1 MSRIRFKIALVF
13 AVAVGTLPA
22 VSQQRPS
29 STEKRPPDP
38 PPNHVEVRFALGK
51 QPLTCKQFEITIKG
65 GDRTILNGSFESG
78 FSVPEATSTYR
89 GLLDVVIKCGDQR
102 WHFPEVGKWS
112 LQQGWWW
119 VGTDYPPFQE
129 MLQNDKT
136 FKDAVWVKYLIV
148 DPTNDEVFYVYK
160 FCPAKLKDQKPGP
173 CYDDADTVDPKTG
186 NLHLTIPV
194 VASKPKQ

>member
-1 MSRIRFKIALVF
+1 MSTTGFKIALVL
-13 AVAVGTLPA
+13 AVVVGTLPA

-38 PPNHVEVRFALGK
+38 PPNHVEVRFAIGK
-51 QPLTCKQFEITIKG
+51 QPVTCERFQLTVKG
-65 GDRTILNGSFESG
+65 GSQTILTGSFASG
-78 FSVPEATSTYR
+78 FSIPQAAAAANHDM
-89 GLLDVVIKCGDQR
+89 LDVEIKCEEHR
-102 WHFPEVGKWS
+102 WHFSEVGRWA

-129 MLQNDKT
+129 MLQNDNT

-160 FCPAKLKDQKPGP
+160 FCPTRLKDQKPGP
-173 CYDDADTVDPKTG
+173 CYDED
-186 NLHLTIPV
+186 
-194 VASKPKQ
+194 